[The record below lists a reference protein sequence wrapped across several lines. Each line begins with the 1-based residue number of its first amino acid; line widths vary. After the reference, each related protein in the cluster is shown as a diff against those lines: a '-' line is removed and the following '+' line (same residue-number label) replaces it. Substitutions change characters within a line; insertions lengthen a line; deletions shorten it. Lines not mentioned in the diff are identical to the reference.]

1 MDDSRKRKSAGQSSG
16 AADKKRKVHFL
27 WACHRSWGFG
37 RRFRT
42 HHTQFIVMLNVNN
55 DLQGPKQWLV
65 PRRGE
70 SKVASGGTIE
80 PGDAGIW
87 ATCGMGKEGKCAAEL
102 KDIFNE
108 VPRKG

>member
-1 MDDSRKRKSAGQSSG
+1 MTPENANLLASPQVPRTRKERYIFSGRVTAAGDLG
-16 AADKKRKVHFL
+16 VV
-27 WACHRSWGFG
+27 
-37 RRFRT
+37 FRT